1 MHSEEDK
8 LSPEDKKRRLKT
20 PSQVAA
26 LEEFYNGMDFPY
38 HFLGCVL
45 AFTIAKLLDG
55 IVIVDHLYSL
65 QNTSI
70 PRRR

>member
-1 MHSEEDK
+1 MHSEEDR

-38 HFLGCVL
+38 HFLACVL
-45 AFTIAKLLDG
+45 VFTIAKLLDG

-70 PRRR
+70 PQRR